1 MKVLLSALFF
11 LFVSITNS
19 SAEELRYYDV
29 EIIVI
34 ENQSPAAKASEHW
47 PLEVNINKPVNTVE
61 LGMLPPTEWLPIDAD
76 YSISFNELPPE
87 EYQLNAEIEKISQ
100 SSSQRVIFHRAWR
113 QPGLDKKIAMPVY
126 FKQKASET
134 SLDTHSNMQ
143 ADDGQNNTAIIGSS
157 TMLDKQILETAPLEA
172 YSSTLE
178 GIFRVTLSRYLH
190 LEAELIYREKLP
202 ASAENEYIENN
213 ESFFSEAMNP
223 ITTEDKQGV
232 IYLKQTR
239 HRMKSN
245 ELHYI
250 DHPVLGILVKIT
262 PYIKPEVDDAPIK
275 SGMNKI

>member
-11 LFVSITNS
+11 LFVSISNS
-19 SAEELRYYDV
+19 FAEELRYYDV

-34 ENQSPAAKASEHW
+34 QNQSPEAKASEHW

-61 LGMLPPTEWLPIDAD
+61 LGMQPATEWLPIDAD
-76 YSISFNELPPE
+76 YSISFNELQPE
-87 EYQLNAEIEKISQ
+87 EYQLNAEIEKIAQ

-113 QPGLDKKIAMPVY
+113 QPGLDDKIAMPVY
-126 FKQKASET
+126 FKQKVSELP
-134 SLDTHSNMQ
+134 LDAHSNIQ
-143 ADDGQNNTAIIGSS
+143 PTNGSES
-157 TMLDKQILETAPLEA
+157 THLNSNMLDSQMLDTAPLES

-202 ASAENEYIENN
+202 AVTETEYLENN
-213 ESFFSEAMNP
+213 ESFFNETINSNATDN
-223 ITTEDKQGV
+223 KQGV

-239 HRMKSN
+239 NRMKSN

-262 PYIKPEVDDAPIK
+262 PYIKPEVDETAIK
-275 SGMNKI
+275 SGVK